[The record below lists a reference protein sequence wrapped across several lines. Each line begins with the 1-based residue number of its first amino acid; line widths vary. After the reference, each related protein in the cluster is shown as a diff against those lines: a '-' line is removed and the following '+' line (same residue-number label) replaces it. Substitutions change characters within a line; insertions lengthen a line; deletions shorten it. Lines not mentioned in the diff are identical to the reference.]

1 MMSPKKLLLSNFFS
15 FYLKNMM
22 QDNEN
27 LNLSYIRKI
36 KEEYAKLNQ
45 AHPISLNDL
54 SESVSEMEVDQV
66 GRA

>member
-1 MMSPKKLLLSNFFS
+1 
-15 FYLKNMM
+15 MM